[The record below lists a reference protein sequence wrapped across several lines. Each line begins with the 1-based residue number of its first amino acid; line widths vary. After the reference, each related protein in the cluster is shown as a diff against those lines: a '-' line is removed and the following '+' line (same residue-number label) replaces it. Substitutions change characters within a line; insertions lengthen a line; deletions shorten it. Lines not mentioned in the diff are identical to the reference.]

1 MKKFKFNLE
10 KLLTYKHQIL
20 ESEMQRLSMI
30 LSEMHQ
36 VELEIG
42 RLNTELRRAGE
53 DLAKKMAE
61 SVSPVECQTYQ
72 NFIDKTREDIKK
84 AEKRL
89 VDLNLERERQIDRI
103 ADAKKEHRALE
114 ILKENQYRAYLEENR
129 KATEREI
136 EEFISA
142 RESAQ
147 QDEEFEEQRQGD

>member
-30 LSEMHQ
+30 LAEMHQ

-42 RLNTELRRAGE
+42 RLNTELRSASERFAQQ
-53 DLAKKMAE
+53 LAE
-61 SVSPVECQTYQ
+61 SISPTECQTYQ
-72 NFIDKTREDIKK
+72 NYIDKLREDIKK
-84 AEKRL
+84 AERRL
-89 VDLNLERERQIDRI
+89 IELNMEREKQIDRI
-103 ADAKKEHRALE
+103 ADAKKEHRSLE
-114 ILKENQYRAYLEENR
+114 ILKENQYKAYLEENR

-142 RESAQ
+142 RESQ
-147 QDEEFEEQRQGD
+147 SREE

>member
-30 LSEMHQ
+30 LAEMHQ

-42 RLNTELRRAGE
+42 RLNTELRSAGE
-53 DLAKKMAE
+53 RFAQQLAE
-61 SVSPVECQTYQ
+61 SISPTECQTYQ
-72 NFIDKTREDIKK
+72 NYIDKLREDIKK
-84 AEKRL
+84 AERRL
-89 VDLNLERERQIDRI
+89 IELNMEREKQIDRI
-103 ADAKKEHRALE
+103 ADAKKEHRSLE
-114 ILKENQYRAYLEENR
+114 ILKENQYKAYLEENR

-142 RESAQ
+142 RESQ
-147 QDEEFEEQRQGD
+147 SREE

>member
-30 LSEMHQ
+30 LAEMHQ

-42 RLNTELRRAGE
+42 RLNTELHRAGDE
-53 DLAKKMAE
+53 LAEKLAE
-61 SVSPVECQTYQ
+61 TISPTECQTYQ
-72 NFIDKTREDIKK
+72 NFIDKLREDIKK
-84 AEKRL
+84 AERRL
-89 VDLNLERERQIDRI
+89 VELNMERERQIDRI
-103 ADAKKEHRALE
+103 ADAKKEHRSLE

-129 KATEREI
+129 KATEKEI

-142 RESAQ
+142 KESQTRE
-147 QDEEFEEQRQGD
+147 E